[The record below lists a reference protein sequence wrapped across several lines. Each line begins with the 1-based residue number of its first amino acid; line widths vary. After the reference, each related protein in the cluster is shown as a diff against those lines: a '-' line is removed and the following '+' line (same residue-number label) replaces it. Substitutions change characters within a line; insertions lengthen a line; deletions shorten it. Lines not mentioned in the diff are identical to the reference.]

1 MAMVQ
6 IVNIVSDLFVR
17 TCQSSPP
24 GGDMKNPIIVN
35 KVPVMAPIYI
45 NFLFFVKREI
55 KTREI

>member
-1 MAMVQ
+1 MVQ

-35 KVPVMAPIYI
+35 KVPVMAPMYI
-45 NFLFFVKREI
+45 DFLFFVKREI
-55 KTREI
+55 KKIEL